1 MKPSMT
7 PIIVPESYNYIS
19 AFLTFSCNFKCHYCI
34 NKYNNLQPYSQMS
47 TMDWIDGLNRIKT
60 RSDRP
65 ITLTG
70 GEPTLYKGFYDL
82 VDGINPELNID
93 LLTNGSFD
101 VEEFMKRIPPYRMR
115 RDAKYASIR
124 ISYHPG
130 YTNAF
135 NLAKTSKT
143 LNDFG
148 YSVGVWAVN
157 VWDVDGLKK
166 EFESMGIDFRTK
178 EYLDANHGTYKYPEA
193 LDGKPK
199 SCLCKPSELLI
210 APDGRL
216 FRCHS
221 DLYRGINSYGHLL
234 DEEVKLPD
242 DFLPCTQMG
251 LCNPCD
257 IKQKFDRFQETGHCS
272 VTIKD

>member
-1 MKPSMT
+1 MKP
-7 PIIVPESYNYIS
+7 IIIPKSYNYIS
-19 AFLTFSCNFKCHYCI
+19 AFLTFACNFKCHYCI
-34 NKYNNLQPYSQMS
+34 NKYNNLFGYTQMTTES
-47 TMDWIDGLNRIKT
+47 WVMGLNRIKT
-60 RSDRP
+60 TNDRP
-65 ITLTG
+65 VTLTG

-82 VDGINPELNID
+82 VNGINNDISLD

-101 VEEFMKRIPPYRMR
+101 VEEFMEQIPPYRMR
-115 RDAKYASIR
+115 RESKYASIR

-130 YTNAF
+130 YTN
-135 NLAKTSKT
+135 LDDLECVAKT
-143 LNDFG
+143 LHDIG
-148 YSVGVWAVN
+148 YSVGIWAVETT
-157 VWDVDGLKK
+157 DVQWIKTY
-166 EFESMGIDFRTK
+166 FESLGIDFRVK
-178 EYLDANHGTYKYPEA
+178 EYLDSDHGTYKYPEA

-234 DEEVKLPD
+234 DEDLKLPE
-242 DFLPCTQMG
+242 DFSSCDQMG

-257 IKQKFDRFQETGHCS
+257 IKMKFDRFQEVGHCS